1 MTFYDIVDLFSLIL
15 FLFPAV
21 QFQIKE
27 DTANVILRGLFQVRM
42 LLISIAFPKEAI
54 LSSVPS

>member
-27 DTANVILRGLFQVRM
+27 DNANVILRGLFQVRM